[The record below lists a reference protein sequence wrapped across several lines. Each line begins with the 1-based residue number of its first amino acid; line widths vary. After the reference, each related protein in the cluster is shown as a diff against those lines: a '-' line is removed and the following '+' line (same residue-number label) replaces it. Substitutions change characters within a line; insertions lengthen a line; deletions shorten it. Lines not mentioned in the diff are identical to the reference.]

1 MSMGNIESFYQ
12 VVPDKIVN
20 KVVGNKAI
28 KDYDEKLKLLKES
41 DSGLSGEDISEEL
54 DGDGYGNIDTE
65 SKEWLDFK
73 KAYDKVCEIF
83 EKKTGLR
90 LFAQY
95 TAGDGDCYDDLDANQ
110 WYWVIPERDVWVR
123 KTTKKADEFLKKYG
137 NDAIETDQRFSR
149 YG

>member
-12 VVPDKIVN
+12 VVPDKIVK

-54 DGDGYGNIDTE
+54 DGDGYGSIDTE

-73 KAYDKVCEIF
+73 KAYDKVYEIF